1 VRLVSA
7 AARSDD
13 PGMTSIPTASAAARA
28 GHART
33 AEHWLGVLALLVTG
47 GIHLALVPEHFE
59 EARYAGWLFLLVSV
73 AALGLAVLL
82 MARDRP
88 RLWAAAGLLAGATLA
103 AYVLSRTA
111 GLPRL
116 GDDVGSW
123 TEPLSFPA
131 LAAEV
136 ALVVIAVVRVS
147 GSASRR
153 SRAR

>member
-1 VRLVSA
+1 MMSISTTSSA
-7 AARSDD
+7 DRV
-13 PGMTSIPTASAAARA
+13 GQ
-28 GHART
+28 ART
-33 AEHWLGVLALLVTG
+33 AEQWLAVLALLVTG

-59 EARYAGWLFLLVSV
+59 EAAYAGWLFLVDGL
-73 AALGLAVLL
+73 AALVLAAVLL
-82 MARDRP
+82 VSDKRWVWLASG
-88 RLWAAAGLLAGATLA
+88 LVAGVTIA

-116 GDDVGSW
+116 GDDIGNW

-136 ALVVIAVVRVS
+136 TVVVIAVARLS

-153 SRAR
+153 SRGR

>member
-1 VRLVSA
+1 M
-7 AARSDD
+7 RSDD
-13 PGMTSIPTASAAARA
+13 PGMMSIQTTSSAHRA
-28 GHART
+28 VEART
-33 AEHWLGVLALLVTG
+33 VEHWLGVLALLVTG

-59 EARYAGWLFLLVSV
+59 EATYAGWLFLLDSV

-82 MARDRP
+82 LMSDR
-88 RLWAAAGLLAGATLA
+88 RWLWVAAGSLGAVTVA

-123 TEPLSFPA
+123 TDPLSFPA

-136 ALVVIAVVRVS
+136 ALVAIAVVKVS

-153 SRAR
+153 SRGR

>member
-1 VRLVSA
+1 MASISMTAVHTRSA
-7 AARSDD
+7 
-13 PGMTSIPTASAAARA
+13 
-28 GHART
+28 
-33 AEHWLGVLALLVTG
+33 EVWLAVLGLLVTG

-59 EARYAGWLFLLVSV
+59 EAAYAGWLFLVDAVVALALAAALLVRDRRWLWLASGCV
-73 AALGLAVLL
+73 AA
-82 MARDRP
+82 
-88 RLWAAAGLLAGATLA
+88 ATVA

-116 GDDVGSW
+116 GDDVGNW

-136 ALVVIAVVRVS
+136 AVVVIAIARLS

-153 SRAR
+153 SRGR